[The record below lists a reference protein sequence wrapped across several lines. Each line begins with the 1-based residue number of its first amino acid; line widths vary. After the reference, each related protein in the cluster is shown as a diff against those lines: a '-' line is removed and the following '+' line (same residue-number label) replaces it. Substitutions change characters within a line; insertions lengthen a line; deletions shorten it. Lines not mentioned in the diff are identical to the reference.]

1 MPPPPVA
8 VPNWP
13 MPSRSRPMLAVMV
26 PKLVMPPMNVEIAV
40 SQMPAEVALIRPMFV
55 MPPPAVALP
64 NWLTL
69 TA

>member
-1 MPPPPVA
+1 
-8 VPNWP
+8 
-13 MPSRSRPMLAVMV
+13 MLAVMV